1 MGYQCFKRLGL
12 SCMELLYAF
21 FKFCLF
27 FYFLIQKVYVLKKKK
42 KKLTPT
48 HVKMPLIKLK
58 SVICNKFMKLKW
70 FAPAGKHQKIILDGT
85 QKHFPATWDT
95 LR

>member
-1 MGYQCFKRLGL
+1 ML
-12 SCMELLYAF
+12 SLSF
-21 FKFCLF
+21 F
-27 FYFLIQKVYVLKKKK
+27 FYFLIQKVYVFCFFLKH
-42 KKLTPT
+42 TPT